1 MSRRAFRLPAG
12 EPPFLEVASLGRSG
26 PPGSTRFSAAQ
37 IEQIRRTIRRTPEV
51 IVKVTGGGTNP
62 GAVAAH
68 FAYISRR
75 GKLEI
80 ETDEGG
86 ERIAGT
92 DAQRTFLA
100 TWHLELSAGQY
111 RGPRDQRTEARE
123 TKLVHKIVLSMPA
136 PTPPEK
142 VLAAA
147 RAFAREKFGVRHR
160 YAMALHTDQA
170 SPHVHLVVKAED
182 ETGRRLHV
190 DKPMLREWR
199 EDFARMMREQGIA
212 ANATPRVVRGWN
224 KGKARD
230 GAFRAQRRGKSS
242 AIRAKVTT
250 IATELAKNGHFSE
263 PARTKLI
270 ETRKAVVANWM
281 KIAET
286 LDRQGDVSLAGDVRY
301 FAKHLPPALTDTERL
316 AAKFAQHLR
325 LSRDALRSRQTPDVD
340 GPVR

>member
-1 MSRRAFRLPAG
+1 MSRRTFRLPPG
-12 EPPFLEVASLGRSG
+12 EPPFLELASLGRSG
-26 PPGSTRFSAAQ
+26 PPGSTRFSPAQ

-80 ETDEGG
+80 ETDEG
-86 ERIAGT
+86 ERIAST
-92 DAQRTFLA
+92 DAQRTFLSG
-100 TWHLELSAGQY
+100 WHLELSAGQY

-160 YAMALHTDQA
+160 YGMALHTDQVN
-170 SPHVHLVVKAED
+170 PHVHLVVKAED

-199 EDFARMMREQGIA
+199 EDFARAMREQGIA
-212 ANATPRVVRGWN
+212 ANATPRVVRGRN

-230 GAFRAQRRGKSS
+230 GAFRAQGRGKSS
-242 AIRAKVTT
+242 AIRAKVTMV
-250 IATELAKNGHFSE
+250 ATELAKTGHFSE
-263 PARTKLI
+263 PARARLA

-281 KIAET
+281 KIADT
-286 LDRQGDVSLAGDVRY
+286 LDRQGEVVLAGDVRY
-301 FAKHLPPALTDTERL
+301 FAKRLPPALTDTERL
-316 AAKFAQHLR
+316 AAKFAQHSTSSPEAPR
-325 LSRDALRSRQTPDVD
+325 ARQPPDVD
-340 GPVR
+340 SPVR

>member
-1 MSRRAFRLPAG
+1 MRLSP
-12 EPPFLEVASLGRSG
+12 
-26 PPGSTRFSAAQ
+26 AQ

-80 ETDEGG
+80 ETDEG

-100 TWHLELSAGQY
+100 AWHLELSAGQY
-111 RGPRDQRTEARE
+111 RGPRDRRTEARE

-147 RAFAREKFGVRHR
+147 RAFATEKFGAHHR
-160 YAMALHTDQA
+160 YAMALHADQA
-170 SPHVHLVVKAED
+170 NPHVHLVVKAED
-182 ETGRRLHV
+182 ELGRRIHA

-199 EDFARMMREQGIA
+199 ADFARMMREQGIA
-212 ANATPRVVRGWN
+212 ANATPRVIRGRN

-230 GAFRAQRRGKSS
+230 GAFRAQGRGKST
-242 AIRAKVTT
+242 AIRAKVTM
-250 IATELAKNGHFSE
+250 IATELAKNGRFSD
-263 PARTKLI
+263 PARTRLA

-281 KIAET
+281 KIADT
-286 LDRQGDVSLAGDVRY
+286 LDRQGEVILAGDVRY

-316 AAKFAQHLR
+316 AARFAQHLGS
-325 LSRDALRSRQTPDVD
+325 SREAVRGRQTTDVD
-340 GPVR
+340 PPVR

>member
-1 MSRRAFRLPAG
+1 MSRRPFRLPPD

-26 PPGSTRFSAAQ
+26 PPGTTRFSVAQ
-37 IEQIRRTIRRTPEV
+37 IEQIRRTVRQTPEV
-51 IVKVTGGGTNP
+51 MVKVTGGGRNT

-80 ETDEGG
+80 ETDEG
-86 ERIAGT
+86 ERIGGT

-100 TWHLELSAGQY
+100 AWHLELSAGQY
-111 RGPRDQRTEARE
+111 RGPRDQRPEARE
-123 TKLVHKIVLSMPA
+123 AKLVHKIVLSMPA

-147 RAFAREKFGVRHR
+147 RAFAREKLGVRHR
-160 YAMALHTDQA
+160 YAMVLHTDQA
-170 SPHVHLVVKAED
+170 HPHVHLVVKAED
-182 ETGRRLHV
+182 EYGKRLHI

-199 EDFARMMREQGIA
+199 EDFARTMREQGIA
-212 ANATPRVVRGWN
+212 ANATSRIIRGRN

-230 GAFRAQRRGKSS
+230 GGFRAQRRGKSS
-242 AIRAKVTT
+242 TIRAKVTK
-250 IATELAKNGHFSE
+250 IANELAKNGRFSE
-263 PARTKLI
+263 PARAKLV
-270 ETRKAVVANWM
+270 ETRKAVIANWM

-286 LDRQGDVSLAGDVRY
+286 LDQQGEVVLAGDVRY

-316 AAKFAQHLR
+316 AAKFAQHLAS
-325 LSRDALRSRQTPDVD
+325 SREALRGRQTPDVD
-340 GPVR
+340 APVR

>member
-1 MSRRAFRLPAG
+1 M
-12 EPPFLEVASLGRSG
+12 
-26 PPGSTRFSAAQ
+26 
-37 IEQIRRTIRRTPEV
+37 
-51 IVKVTGGGTNP
+51 VKVTGGGKNT

-75 GKLEI
+75 GKLAI
-80 ETDEGG
+80 ETDEG

-100 TWHLELSAGQY
+100 AWHLELSAGQY
-111 RGPRDQRTEARE
+111 RGPRDQRTDARE
-123 TKLVHKIVLSMPA
+123 AKLIHKIVLSMPP

-142 VLAAA
+142 VLGAA

-170 SPHVHLVVKAED
+170 HPHVHLVVKAEN
-182 ETGRRLHV
+182 EYGRRLHI

-212 ANATPRVVRGWN
+212 ANATPRVIRGRN

-230 GAFRAQRRGKSS
+230 GAFRAQRRGMSS
-242 AIRAKVTT
+242 AIRAKVTI
-250 IATELAKNGHFSE
+250 IATELAKHGHFSE
-263 PARTKLI
+263 PARIKLLD
-270 ETRKAVVANWM
+270 TRKAVVANWM
-281 KIAET
+281 KIADS
-286 LDRQGDVSLAGDVRY
+286 LDQQGEVILAGDVRY

-316 AAKFAQHLR
+316 AAKFAQHLAS
-325 LSRDALRSRQTPDVD
+325 SREVLRTRKTPDVD
-340 GPVR
+340 APVR

>member
-1 MSRRAFRLPAG
+1 VRR
-12 EPPFLEVASLGRSG
+12 S
-26 PPGSTRFSAAQ
+26 
-37 IEQIRRTIRRTPEV
+37 PEV

-80 ETDEGG
+80 ETDEG

-160 YAMALHTDQA
+160 YAMAMHTDQA
-170 SPHVHLVVKAED
+170 NPHVHLVVKAED
-182 ETGRRLHV
+182 ELGRRLHV
-190 DKPMLREWR
+190 NKPMLREWR
-199 EDFARMMREQGIA
+199 EDFARAMREQGIA
-212 ANATPRVVRGWN
+212 ANATPRVIRGRN
-224 KGKARD
+224 KGKSRD
-230 GAFRAQRRGKSS
+230 GTFRAQRRGKSS
-242 AIRAKVTT
+242 TIRSKVTM
-250 IATELAKNGHFSE
+250 IATELAKNGSFSD
-263 PARTKLI
+263 PARSKLI

-281 KIAET
+281 KIADT
-286 LDRQGDVSLAGDVRY
+286 LDRQGEVILAGDVRY
-301 FAKHLPPALTDTERL
+301 FAKRLPPALTDTERL
-316 AAKFAQHLR
+316 AAKFAQHLAS
-325 LSRDALRSRQTPDVD
+325 SRDAFRARKTPDVNA
-340 GPVR
+340 PVR